1 MKPLLAAQEEV
12 RQVAGDLEALQLR
25 LRGILGALP
34 ESVEERNLK
43 DLDEM
48 DPETEVRSVIG
59 CVLADC
65 IGPAIRDLRDLLI
78 ETESAGAPKP

>member
-1 MKPLLAAQEEV
+1 MDFVAARREV
-12 RQVAGDLEALQLR
+12 QQVADDLEALQLR
-25 LRGILGALP
+25 MRGILDTLP
-34 ESVEERNLK
+34 KPVEERPLK

-65 IGPAIRDLRDLLI
+65 IGPAIRDLRGMLI
-78 ETESAGAPKP
+78 ETEGAGDPKP